1 MMQTSKQRII
11 VSDFDGTLTTT
22 DSMFSILR
30 YHRGIVWLAVTLLL
44 MLPQLI
50 LMKLGLYSNQRTKEF
65 LLRRAFGSISRTEFH
80 NLCQRFAS
88 ANGHILRQSL
98 FHKLQQEQEC
108 GTTVIV
114 ITASPEEW
122 VSALVPMFRV
132 VGTQMQY
139 TTDDRYA
146 GHFLTP
152 NCYGPEK
159 VARLLQAVPD
169 LATHRDN
176 YHVTAYG
183 DSRGDRELLEFA
195 DEGIWVKTPLSPPSR
210 GK

>member
-80 NLCQRFAS
+80 DLCQRFAS

-98 FHKLQQEQEC
+98 FHKLQQEQER
-108 GTTVIV
+108 GNTVIV
-114 ITASPEEW
+114 ITASPEQW
-122 VSALVPMFRV
+122 VKCLVPEFQV
-132 VGTQMQY
+132 IGTKMEFSAKGF
-139 TTDDRYA
+139 T
-146 GHFLTP
+146 GSFLTP
-152 NCYGPEK
+152 NCYGQEK